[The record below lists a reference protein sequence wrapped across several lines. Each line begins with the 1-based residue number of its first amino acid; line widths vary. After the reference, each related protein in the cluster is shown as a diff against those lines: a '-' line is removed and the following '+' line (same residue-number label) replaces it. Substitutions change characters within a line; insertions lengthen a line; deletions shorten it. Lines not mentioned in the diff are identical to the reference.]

1 MGRGGRGREGE
12 GGTPAPL
19 PPDQSGGGGLGAP
32 KAVVLKVWWP
42 HHLGTGQKCPFQAST
57 PDLLTL

>member
-1 MGRGGRGREGE
+1 MGRGGRGREG
-12 GGTPAPL
+12 PQ
-19 PPDQSGGGGLGAP
+19 PPYPQTRVQSGGGGLGAP